1 MNRKNIFELLKKK
14 WNTIEELRRIYS
26 LLNTKC
32 IQVSNTKDES
42 VFEFVN
48 NYCFYDWKNRNSY
61 LNAQDMAIDL
71 KINIDKI
78 PSNLSK
84 KSIITHLEFASNI
97 IMLCDNKLFEEE
109 NDFKYYPEYR
119 ILDENL
125 SMTLE
130 YLNYQLAELR
140 DEEKVIIVKREK
152 T

>member
-1 MNRKNIFELLKKK
+1 MSRKNIFELLKKK
-14 WNTIEELRRIYS
+14 WNTIEELRRIYT

-32 IQVSNTKDES
+32 IQVSSTKDES

-61 LNAQDMAIDL
+61 LNAQDMAVDL

-84 KSIITHLEFASNI
+84 KSIVTHLEFASNI
-97 IMLCDNKLFEEE
+97 IMLCDNQLFEDE

-125 SMTLE
+125 NRTLD
-130 YLNYQLAELR
+130 YLHYQLAELK
-140 DEEKVIIVKREK
+140 DEEKVIIIKKEHL
-152 T
+152 